1 MKGMLKV
8 LSRYVA
14 TAATV
19 AVLLLI
25 LNVIVAFVWITGSY
39 DSGKTQ
45 GNVMEIAK
53 NLTISNGSYFF
64 AEEGKQLLGEQFQWA
79 MLLDHNGEVIWSEK
93 LPDNLLRR
101 YTTSDVA
108 RFSRWYLDGYPVY
121 VWQHPEGLFVLG
133 SPKDSVWKKS
143 LEMPQHIVKQLP
155 EWMLGVLIANICAAL
170 LLALLFGLRLFRSLR
185 SIANG
190 IEDIANNKEVE
201 LPTRGL
207 LGDLAQGLN
216 KTSSRLK
223 QQEVALQR
231 RDDARTTW
239 IAGVSHDI
247 RTPLSIVM
255 GYASQLEENAK
266 IPSKEREQVQ
276 IIRSQTEKIKTLV
289 NDLNLVSKLEYDM
302 QPLHLTMLSPTA
314 VVRGVAV
321 EFLNSGLSSSY
332 TIEVEVKPEAE
343 RIQLIADEKL
353 LQRAIF
359 NLVSNSIRHNPDGCL
374 IVLSVR
380 QVEATCQIA
389 IADNGVGFSAEQ
401 LEPLNS
407 PPDSVQLDS
416 HGLGLTLVRQIMKAH
431 QGTTLFYNLA
441 EGGCGV
447 TMELPINI
455 NMLEKTI

>member
-25 LNVIVAFVWITGSY
+25 LNVIVAFVWITGTY

-45 GNVMEIAK
+45 GNVAEIAK
-53 NLTISNGSYFF
+53 HLTKNNGGLSFT
-64 AEEGKQLLGEQFQWA
+64 EQGREQLEQQFEWA
-79 MLLDHNGEVIWSEK
+79 MLLDQSGEVIWSEH
-93 LPDNLLRR
+93 LPQNMARK
-101 YTTSDVA
+101 YTNSEVA
-108 RFSRWYLDGYPVY
+108 GFSRWYLAGYPVY

-133 SPKDSVWKKS
+133 APKDSVWKKNM
-143 LEMPQHIVKQLP
+143 EMPQHVVKQLP
-155 EWMLGVLIANICAAL
+155 EWMLGVLIANIGAAL

-190 IEDIANNKEVE
+190 IEDIANNKEVQ
-201 LPTRGL
+201 LPIRGV

-216 KTSSRLK
+216 KTSARLK
-223 QQEVALQR
+223 QQEAALQR

-255 GYASQLEENAK
+255 GYASQLEENSNL
-266 IPSKEREQVQ
+266 PSQEQEQVR

-289 NDLNLVSKLEYDM
+289 SDLNLVSKLEYDM
-302 QPLHLTMLSPTA
+302 QPLHLTTLSPA
-314 VVRGVAV
+314 AIVRGIVV
-321 EFLNSGLSSSY
+321 DFLNSSLNHSY
-332 TIEVEVKPEAE
+332 TIEIDVKPDAG

-353 LQRAIF
+353 LQRAIE
-359 NLVSNSIRHNPDGCL
+359 NLVSNSIRHNPDGCHI
-374 IVLSVR
+374 IVAVH
-380 QVEATCQIA
+380 QEDATCQIT
-389 IADNGVGFSAEQ
+389 IADSGIGFSTLQ
-401 LEPLNS
+401 LEMLNS
-407 PPDSVQLDS
+407 PPDLVQLDS

-431 QGTTLFYNLA
+431 QGTVAFYNFA
-441 EGGCGV
+441 DGGCGV
-447 TMELPINI
+447 TLELPIHKEDVAT
-455 NMLEKTI
+455 L

>member
-25 LNVIVAFVWITGSY
+25 LNVIVAFVWLTGTY
-39 DSGKTQ
+39 NSGKTQ
-45 GNVMEIAK
+45 GNVVEIAK
-53 NLTISNGSYFF
+53 QLTHSNGSFSF
-64 AEEGKQLLGEQFQWA
+64 TEQGRQQLEQQFEWA
-79 MLLDHNGEVIWSEK
+79 MLLDQSGEVIWSEQ
-93 LPDNLLRR
+93 LPDNLLRK
-101 YTTSDVA
+101 YTTSEVA
-108 RFSRWYLDGYPVY
+108 GFSRWYLAGYPVY

-143 LEMPQHIVKQLP
+143 MEMPQHVVKQLP
-155 EWMLGVLIANICAAL
+155 EWMLGVFIANIGAAL

-216 KTSSRLK
+216 KTSTRLK
-223 QQEVALQR
+223 QQEAALQR

-255 GYASQLEENAK
+255 GYASQLEENSNL
-266 IPSKEREQVQ
+266 PSQEQEQVR

-289 NDLNLVSKLEYDM
+289 SDLNLVSKLEYDM
-302 QPLHLTMLSPTA
+302 QPLHLTMLSPA
-314 VVRGVAV
+314 AMVRGVAV

-332 TIEVEVKPEAE
+332 TIEVKVKPEAE

-353 LQRAIF
+353 LQRAIV
-359 NLVSNSIRHNPDGCL
+359 NLVSNSIRHNPDGCH
-374 IVLSVR
+374 IVLAVN
-380 QVEATCQIA
+380 QEGATCQIT
-389 IADNGVGFSAEQ
+389 ITDSGIGFSPQQIEV
-401 LEPLNS
+401 LNS
-407 PPDSVQLDS
+407 PPNSVQLDS

-431 QGTTLFYNLA
+431 QGKAAFYNRA

-447 TMELPINI
+447 TLELPIVV
-455 NMLEKTI
+455 L

>member
-25 LNVIVAFVWITGSY
+25 LNVIVAFVWLTGTY
-39 DSGKTQ
+39 DSGQTQ
-45 GNVMEIAK
+45 GNVVEIAK
-53 NLTISNGSYFF
+53 QLTLSNGSFSF
-64 AEEGKQLLGEQFQWA
+64 TAQGRQQLEQQFEWA
-79 MLLDHNGEVIWSEK
+79 MLLDHNGEVIWSEQ
-93 LPDNLLRR
+93 LPENLLRK

-108 RFSRWYLDGYPVY
+108 GFSRWYLDGYPVY

-133 SPKDSVWKKS
+133 SPKDSVWKKN
-143 LEMPQHIVKQLP
+143 LEMPQHVVKQLP
-155 EWMLGVLIANICAAL
+155 EWMLGVLIANTGAAL

-190 IEDIANNKEVE
+190 IEDIANNKEVQ
-201 LPTRGL
+201 LPIRGV

-216 KTSSRLK
+216 KTSARLK
-223 QQEVALQR
+223 QQEAALQR

-255 GYASQLEENAK
+255 GYASQLEENSNL
-266 IPSKEREQVQ
+266 PYQEQEQVR

-289 NDLNLVSKLEYDM
+289 SDLNLVSKLEYDM
-302 QPLHLTMLSPTA
+302 QPLHLITLSPAA
-314 VVRGVAV
+314 VIRGVAV
-321 EFLNSGLSSSY
+321 DFLNSGLSNLY
-332 TIEVEVKPEAE
+332 TIEVDVKPDAG

-353 LQRAIF
+353 LQRAIV
-359 NLVSNSIRHNPDGCL
+359 NLVSNSIHHNPDGCHINL
-374 IVLSVR
+374 AVH
-380 QVEATCQIA
+380 QEDATCQIT
-389 IADNGVGFSAEQ
+389 IADSGVGFSAQQ
-401 LEPLNS
+401 LEALNS
-407 PPDSVQLDS
+407 PPNSVQLDS

-431 QGTTLFYNLA
+431 QGTATFYNRA
-441 EGGCGV
+441 TGGCGV
-447 TMELPINI
+447 TLELPIVV
-455 NMLEKTI
+455 LQR